1 MQTYHYAQIDIETG
15 HVISESWLAGTVDS
29 PNMIPIA
36 DDFNPY
42 NKKYVDGEWV
52 DYTPEPV
59 EPITP
64 EPTQLDVIEANTSY
78 LVMMMEV

>member
-1 MQTYHYAQIDIETG
+1 MKNYHYAQIDTETG
-15 HVISESWLAGTVDS
+15 YVMSDSWLTGTVDS

-36 DDFNPY
+36 DDFEPLG
-42 NKKYVDGEWV
+42 KMYVNGEWLPQPEHSEP
-52 DYTPEPV
+52 TPES
-59 EPITP
+59 